1 MDSLINYKV
10 NQISTNEKQ
19 TTRKHFTKSKVYCC
33 IDDQDYQDSTNSP
46 TVINEHFLVNM
57 ISGLP
62 PTLLISLRAFCGGRF
77 GGRKKSERMQ
87 HFHNLIEDFG
97 QQQGR
102 IEGYGWIYILCSFSN
117 WKVDSS
123 CR

>member
-19 TTRKHFTKSKVYCC
+19 TTHKHFTKSKVYCC

-62 PTLLISLRAFCGGRF
+62 PTLLISLRAFCGGGF
-77 GGRKKSERMQ
+77 DGRKKSEQMQ

-102 IEGYGWIYILCSFSN
+102 IEG
-117 WKVDSS
+117 
-123 CR
+123 